1 MSPSRTDV
9 SRTDVQTLL
18 ELDAELEAAREKY
31 RRERDKRLR
40 EDGSSQY
47 RDLAGETTH
56 NDVDPY
62 VEPGFTRAPIEEETD
77 VVIIGGG
84 FAGLLMAVRLR
95 ERGIHDFRILEAAG
109 DFGGTWYWNRYP
121 GVQCDVE
128 SYIYMPLL
136 EELGTIPTEKYAHGP
151 EIFAHAQA
159 IGRHY
164 DLYDR
169 ALFQTQVRGL
179 EWDEEARR
187 WLVGTDR
194 GDRIRARF
202 VCMANGPYSKP
213 KLPGIPGMADF
224 EGHAFHTSRWDYDY
238 TGGDTTGG
246 LAKLADK
253 RVGVIGTGATAIQC
267 VPHLGRD
274 AGHVYIFQRTPST
287 VDIRD
292 NAPTDP
298 DFAKTLEPGW
308 QRRRMEN
315 FNTLMDGGFQEED
328 LVGDRW
334 TELTR
339 GLYEILSTFPNPED
353 LSPDELALLA
363 ERVDLR
369 KMNRIRA
376 RVDEIVEDPAT
387 AEALKPWYRYLC
399 KRPCFHDEY
408 LQTFNRPNVT
418 LVDTD
423 GRGVDR
429 ITPRGVVANGHEY
442 EVDCLIFATGFDVT
456 TNFTRR
462 AGYEVVGRG
471 GRKLSD
477 KWAERTAT
485 FQGFFTRGF
494 PNCFFMMGF
503 QSGVS
508 PNIPHTI
515 DEQSRHLAYVIGEM
529 LDRGATTVEPSQ
541 QAEDA
546 WCAEISKGSAFQELQ
561 ASCTP
566 GYFNDEGKVGESEG
580 WLAGLYPEGFVALF
594 ALLREWREK
603 SELEGLELS

>member
-1 MSPSRTDV
+1 MKSSKPDV
-9 SRTDVQTLL
+9 GTLL
-18 ELDAELEAAREKY
+18 NLDSDLDVVREKY

-40 EDGSSQY
+40 TDGSSQY
-47 RDLAGETTH
+47 REMMSEATH
-56 NDVDPY
+56 NDFDPY
-62 VEPGFTRAPIEEETD
+62 VEPDFSRAPIEEETE

-84 FAGLLMAVRLR
+84 FGGLLMGVRLR
-95 ERGIHDFRILEAAG
+95 EVGIEDFRIVEAAG

-128 SYIYMPLL
+128 SYVYMPLL

-164 DLYDR
+164 DLYKS
-169 ALFQTQVRGL
+169 ATFQTQVSAL
-179 EWDEEARR
+179 DWDDEARR
-187 WLVGTDR
+187 WIVGTDR

-213 KLPGIPGMADF
+213 KLPGIPGLDEFA
-224 EGHAFHTSRWDYDY
+224 GHTFHTSRWDYDY

-246 LAKLADK
+246 LTKLADK

-274 AGHVYIFQRTPST
+274 AGEVYVFQRTPSS

-292 NAPTDP
+292 NAPTEP
-298 DFAKTLEPGW
+298 GFAKTLKPGW
-308 QRRRMEN
+308 QQKRMDN
-315 FNTLMDGGFQEED
+315 FNILMEGGAQDED

-339 GLYEILSTFPNPED
+339 GLHEVLAATPNAADLTLEEIGLI
-353 LSPDELALLA
+353 A
-363 ERVDLR
+363 ERVDLK
-369 KMNRIRA
+369 KMERVRA
-376 RVDEIVEDPAT
+376 RIDEVVADPAT

-408 LQTFNRPNVT
+408 LPTFNRPNVT

-423 GRGVDR
+423 GKGVDK
-429 ITPRGVVANGHEY
+429 ITPRGVVANGREY
-442 EVDCLIFATGFDVT
+442 EIDCLIFATGFDVSS
-456 TNFTRR
+456 NYTRR
-462 AGYEVVGRG
+462 AGYEIVGRAG
-471 GRKLSD
+471 ERLSE
-477 KWAERTAT
+477 KWVERSST
-485 FQGFFTRGF
+485 FQSFFTRGF

-503 QSGVS
+503 QSGLT

-515 DEQSRHLAYVIGEM
+515 NEQSQHLAYVIREA

-546 WCAEISKGSAFQELQ
+546 WGAEIEKGSSFLEIQ
-561 ASCTP
+561 ATCTP

-580 WLAGLYPEGFVALF
+580 WLAGFYPDGSEAFF
-594 ALLREWREK
+594 ALLRNWRASGK
-603 SELEGLELS
+603 LDGLELS